1 MKIGGISEEDKQR
14 LEQLESSMNIVA
26 NENGL
31 QKLASQLS
39 TKISERYDI
48 ESEQS
53 ETQQD
58 EQNSI
63 KDRLEAYRGASDAE
77 VQALKIGK
85 ISKAKRCQKR
95 ANMLIQQLEKDDI
108 QRAVEY
114 KRGVLAGLNVSL
126 DISTEKV
133 QVWLN
138 RFKGCWRE
146 EDFNKR
152 KTITQEITNITQTKT
167 EEKSTKELFA
177 KAKEL
182 TQKGVHTYILTGS
195 YAYPSNTLTRSMEDD
210 IVFIDSILGVKLALS
225 DHRSSH
231 VTEEELTRLAS
242 KIRTASLIAGKQA
255 NLTIH
260 MGDEKQALD
269 LVFNILEKAD
279 IPVSLFQPTHCTRNP
294 HLFEEAKRFTDMGGT
309 IDITCDG
316 NGKTL
321 SYIQQIKNTEKVTI
335 SSDAQGSWSTYN
347 EDGSVKEIGIT
358 PISNLKKEFIYLKNE
373 LGYENALPFFT
384 KNVANV
390 LGFKHTGEVK
400 EGFDCDLVIW
410 KEDQIQKV
418 ITKK

>member
-1 MKIGGISEEDKQR
+1 MEGSHVDIGMNIAKKYNENKVVINAIASHHGDVAPDNIISVIVSIADTISASRPGARNDSSENYFQR

-63 KDRLEAYRGASDAE
+63 KDRLEAYRGAIDAE

-177 KAKEL
+177 
-182 TQKGVHTYILTGS
+182 GV
-195 YAYPSNTLTRSMEDD
+195 
-210 IVFIDSILGVKLALS
+210 
-225 DHRSSH
+225 
-231 VTEEELTRLAS
+231 
-242 KIRTASLIAGKQA
+242 
-255 NLTIH
+255 
-260 MGDEKQALD
+260 
-269 LVFNILEKAD
+269 
-279 IPVSLFQPTHCTRNP
+279 
-294 HLFEEAKRFTDMGGT
+294 
-309 IDITCDG
+309 
-316 NGKTL
+316 
-321 SYIQQIKNTEKVTI
+321 
-335 SSDAQGSWSTYN
+335 
-347 EDGSVKEIGIT
+347 EI
-358 PISNLKKEFIYLKNE
+358 
-373 LGYENALPFFT
+373 
-384 KNVANV
+384 
-390 LGFKHTGEVK
+390 
-400 EGFDCDLVIW
+400 
-410 KEDQIQKV
+410 
-418 ITKK
+418 

>member
-1 MKIGGISEEDKQR
+1 MEYENTTELANREVACKRVKQIAKVIEKIKINNYLKIGGISEEDKQR

-63 KDRLEAYRGASDAE
+63 KDRLEAYRGAIDAE

-126 DISTEKV
+126 D
-133 QVWLN
+133 
-138 RFKGCWRE
+138 KGCWRE

-177 KAKEL
+177 
-182 TQKGVHTYILTGS
+182 GV
-195 YAYPSNTLTRSMEDD
+195 
-210 IVFIDSILGVKLALS
+210 
-225 DHRSSH
+225 
-231 VTEEELTRLAS
+231 
-242 KIRTASLIAGKQA
+242 
-255 NLTIH
+255 
-260 MGDEKQALD
+260 
-269 LVFNILEKAD
+269 
-279 IPVSLFQPTHCTRNP
+279 
-294 HLFEEAKRFTDMGGT
+294 
-309 IDITCDG
+309 
-316 NGKTL
+316 
-321 SYIQQIKNTEKVTI
+321 
-335 SSDAQGSWSTYN
+335 
-347 EDGSVKEIGIT
+347 EI
-358 PISNLKKEFIYLKNE
+358 
-373 LGYENALPFFT
+373 
-384 KNVANV
+384 
-390 LGFKHTGEVK
+390 
-400 EGFDCDLVIW
+400 
-410 KEDQIQKV
+410 
-418 ITKK
+418 